1 MMAVRTHSGQVRAG
15 LTSAIREFVRE
26 PVNLLL
32 LVALPPLIVT
42 TYGSMMSAL
51 PRMPYMTTPP
61 DTLGAMAGTLFVA
74 AFLPGVIGLFQVISA
89 RRADNRLTLA
99 GFPRSTLFV
108 SRMLAMV
115 VASLLTASISLGVL
129 LTQTEVASPVP
140 AFLTLAF
147 VGVIYGLVG
156 MLIGAVL
163 PRELEGSLVLIFF
176 ADMDEALASGIIQT
190 DSAITKAFPLHYPH
204 KLFSA
209 AVDGSGIAG
218 SDAFAAG
225 AYGIALLVV
234 TLGVYI
240 GLTGEG
246 GIL

>member
-1 MMAVRTHSGQVRAG
+1 MRAG
-15 LTSAIREFVRE
+15 LASAIREFVRE

-32 LVALPPLIVT
+32 LVALPPIIVT
-42 TYGSMMSAL
+42 TYGSMMSAF

-61 DTLGAMAGTLFVA
+61 DTLGMMAGTLFVA

-89 RRADNRLTLA
+89 KSADNRLTLA
-99 GFPRSTLFV
+99 DFPRSTLFV
-108 SRMLAMV
+108 SRLLAV
-115 VASLLTASISLGVL
+115 LVASLLTAAISLGVL
-129 LTQTEVASPVP
+129 LTQTDVAAPVP
-140 AFLTLAF
+140 AALTLTF
-147 VGVIYGLVG
+147 VGVVYGLVG

-190 DSAITKAFPLHYPH
+190 DSVITKVFPLHYPH
-204 KLFSA
+204 KMFSA
-209 AVDGSGIAG
+209 AVDGSAIAG
-218 SDAFAAG
+218 NDIVAAG
-225 AYGIALLVV
+225 VYGTALLVV
-234 TLGVYI
+234 TLGVYV